1 MSIECTVARFVGE
14 INICLDQYI
23 FRLIEL
29 EKADKLLGMQI
40 LHRVLKVFLV

>member
-14 INICLDQYI
+14 INIFLDQ
-23 FRLIEL
+23 LIQL